1 MDKNIALIQIIMMSI
16 IVLGII
22 IMGISQFVAGHIGFL
37 GFLVAI
43 AMAYL
48 FVIGLY
54 QSYKEYEDAKNEQ

>member
-1 MDKNIALIQIIMMSI
+1 MDKNIALIQMIMMSI
-16 IVLGII
+16 ILLGII
-22 IMGISQFVAGHIGFL
+22 IMGITQLVAGHIGLL

-54 QSYKEYEDAKNEQ
+54 QSYKEYKECKDE

>member
-1 MDKNIALIQIIMMSI
+1 MDKNIALIQMIMMSI

-22 IMGISQFVAGHIGFL
+22 IMGISQFVAGHIGFIGVL
-37 GFLVAI
+37 IAI

-54 QSYKEYEDAKNEQ
+54 HSYQEYKECKDE

>member
-1 MDKNIALIQIIMMSI
+1 MDKYIAITQMVMIGIILVGI
-16 IVLGII
+16 IV
-22 IMGISQFVAGHIGFL
+22 MGISQFAAGHIGLL

-54 QSYKEYEDAKNEQ
+54 HSYKEYKECKDE

>member
-1 MDKNIALIQIIMMSI
+1 MDKNIALIQMIMMSI

-22 IMGISQFVAGHIGFL
+22 IMGISQLVAGHIGFI
-37 GFLVAI
+37 GFLIAI

-54 QSYKEYEDAKNEQ
+54 HSYQEYKECKDE